1 MKLWSFPV
9 SFRRVAFCCIAAA
22 VASFVLFLTLGFYQ
36 HSTALAQ
43 RPLGVR
49 PTDSGGPLLTEQAA
63 YDVKFYD
70 LALRVDPE
78 QQSIKGQL
86 TVKALIVQPTAWF
99 VLDLD
104 EPLTVDSVQSIDA
117 SGMTSVLPFERRG
130 GKIWS
135 EFPLT
140 KQPGETVNVQ
150 VAYGGKPRVAPRP
163 PWVGG
168 FVWSKTASGDPWID
182 VACQNDGADI
192 WWPCKDHPSD
202 EPDSMALHIT
212 VPQPLVCASNGKL
225 QNVVKNNDGTQTFN
239 WYVSTPINN
248 YDVTLN
254 IAPYR
259 LLETKYKS
267 VSGDNIPVSFYA
279 LPEDYAK
286 AQELLPH
293 FLEYLRFFEDH
304 LGPYPFR
311 ADKVGIAETTY
322 LGMEHQTITAY
333 GNKFKNNEYGFDG
346 LLFHELG
353 HEWWGNLVTASDWR
367 DFWLHEGFESY
378 MDSLYVEHLKG
389 EIAFK
394 QYLGH
399 MRAGL
404 HNLKPVAPRDSRTTT
419 QMYLIPPDYVSSD
432 GDIYSKGAWVLHSLR
447 YLIGDEAFF
456 KALRR
461 MAYPN
466 PAMEK
471 VKDGRQCHF
480 ATTDDFR
487 HIAEEV
493 SGKKLDWFFE
503 VYLRQPKLPRLIS
516 EINGN
521 TLSLRW
527 DTAGNLP
534 FPMPVDVQIAGKI
547 QRVEVGSS
555 GATVALVAGAA
566 PVIDPDARI
575 LKAD

>member
-1 MKLWSFPV
+1 
-9 SFRRVAFCCIAAA
+9 
-22 VASFVLFLTLGFYQ
+22 
-36 HSTALAQ
+36 
-43 RPLGVR
+43 
-49 PTDSGGPLLTEQAA
+49 
-63 YDVKFYD
+63 
-70 LALRVDPE
+70 
-78 QQSIKGQL
+78 
-86 TVKALIVQPTAWF
+86 
-99 VLDLD
+99 
-104 EPLTVDSVQSIDA
+104 
-117 SGMTSVLPFERRG
+117 
-130 GKIWS
+130 
-135 EFPLT
+135 
-140 KQPGETVNVQ
+140 
-150 VAYGGKPRVAPRP
+150 
-163 PWVGG
+163 
-168 FVWSKTASGDPWID
+168 
-182 VACQNDGADI
+182 
-192 WWPCKDHPSD
+192 
-202 EPDSMALHIT
+202 
-212 VPQPLVCASNGKL
+212 
-225 QNVVKNNDGTQTFN
+225 
-239 WYVSTPINN
+239 
-248 YDVTLN
+248 
-254 IAPYR
+254 
-259 LLETKYKS
+259 
-267 VSGDNIPVSFYA
+267 
-279 LPEDYAK
+279 
-286 AQELLPH
+286 
-293 FLEYLRFFEDH
+293 
-304 LGPYPFR
+304 
-311 ADKVGIAETTY
+311 
-322 LGMEHQTITAY
+322 
-333 GNKFKNNEYGFDG
+333 
-346 LLFHELG
+346 
-353 HEWWGNLVTASDWR
+353 
-367 DFWLHEGFESY
+367 
-378 MDSLYVEHLKG
+378 
-389 EIAFK
+389 
-394 QYLGH
+394 

-527 DTAGNLP
+527 DTASNLP